1 MPDPRTRR
9 GSRRFDPILTGRN
22 DLHILPA
29 ALAGGQCTAASAGG
43 QVSARG
49 NAADKAAIGTLD
61 RAARAVRPLNS
72 GSSSCCSG
80 PRMLILHRYLLR
92 QFVQI
97 FVICFC
103 SLDGLYIV
111 IDAFSNLEEFV
122 SYGDKHG
129 GGTMMLMG
137 RYYAYRSLSFF
148 DMTSAI
154 VALMAAMFTLAL
166 FQRYNEMTALLAAGI
181 PKWRIVK
188 PVVFAVIA
196 VSLGA
201 AASREMLIPR
211 IRDQLS
217 GDAHDLG
224 GERAKELH
232 PRLDDST
239 DILIRG
245 QQTVAKDRSIR
256 EPNFLLPPTLN
267 SPFKQLQAASA
278 YYQPAAGD
286 RPAGYL
292 FKGMTQ
298 PRDLAK
304 RSSLSLNGAPVVLTP
319 KDYSWLKSDECFVA
333 SDVTFE
339 LLIGSDNWRQY
350 GSLMEL
356 VRGLHRQSL
365 GMGADVAVSIHAR
378 LLQPICDVTL
388 LFLGLP
394 LILRRGNPNIFLAIG
409 LCVSVV
415 VAFMLGLLGAQ
426 YLGASYLISPSLAAW
441 LPVMVFIPLAAG
453 MSTPLRE

>member
-1 MPDPRTRR
+1 M
-9 GSRRFDPILTGRN
+9 F
-22 DLHILPA
+22 
-29 ALAGGQCTAASAGG
+29 
-43 QVSARG
+43 
-49 NAADKAAIGTLD
+49 
-61 RAARAVRPLNS
+61 
-72 GSSSCCSG
+72 
-80 PRMLILHRYLLR
+80 ILHRYLLR
-92 QFVQI
+92 QFLQI

-166 FQRYNEMTALLAAGI
+166 FQRYNELTALLAAGI
-181 PKWRIVK
+181 PKWRIIK

-232 PRLDDST
+232 PSLDDTT

-256 EPNFLLPPTLN
+256 RAEFSVAPDSKQSVQTTASSLRLLSTCHRRSSGRL
-267 SPFKQLQAASA
+267 FAQGHD
-278 YYQPAAGD
+278 PAA
-286 RPAGYL
+286 RPGEAAL
-292 FKGMTQ
+292 AQ
-298 PRDLAK
+298 PRRKAGRADAERLLLAESPTNALSRATS
-304 RSSLSLNGAPVVLTP
+304 RSS
-319 KDYSWLKSDECFVA
+319 
-333 SDVTFE
+333 

-350 GSLMEL
+350 GSFMEL
-356 VRGLHRQSL
+356 IRGLHRQSL
-365 GMGADVAVSIHAR
+365 GMGAGVAVSIHAR

-426 YLGASYLISPSLAAW
+426 YLGSSYLISPSLAAW
-441 LPVMVFIPLAAG
+441 LPLMVFVPLAAG